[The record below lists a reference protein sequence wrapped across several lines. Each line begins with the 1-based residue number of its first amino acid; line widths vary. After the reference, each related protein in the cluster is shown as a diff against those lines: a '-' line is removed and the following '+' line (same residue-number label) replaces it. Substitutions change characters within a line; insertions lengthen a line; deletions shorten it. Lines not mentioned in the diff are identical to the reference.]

1 MRYRHCAIVLLL
13 AFCAVTVQAQSGRHQ
28 TKPAPA
34 APVPSPTPDPTPT
47 PQKETKKDELFFVI
61 GVDRN
66 SSSAFSTLPFS
77 YYDAVVQGCASRLK
91 AGSSADVDVAD
102 HDVNR
107 SEAIKRAK
115 AETKSYVVW
124 LNLTSDAMAR
134 SADDLVLEYIV
145 YAPETAKV
153 LTNGR
158 SYLNG
163 QRAGPITIDP
173 NKRGTTSGMYRE
185 ELLKRAG
192 EDAGDRILKALHLDV
207 QVQHYSS

>member
-1 MRYRHCAIVLLL
+1 MSYRSFAIVLLL
-13 AFCAVTVQAQSGRHQ
+13 ALCAVSVQAQSGRHQ

-34 APVPSPTPDPTPT
+34 APIPTPT
-47 PQKETKKDELFFVI
+47 PEPTPAPKNETKKDELLFVI

-66 SSSAFSTLPFS
+66 SNSAFSTLPFS
-77 YYDAVVQGCASRLK
+77 YYDAVVQGCASRLR
-91 AGSSADVDVAD
+91 AGSSADVDVSD
-102 HDVNR
+102 HDITR
-107 SEAIKRAK
+107 GEAIKRAK

-124 LNLTSDAMAR
+124 LNLTFDAMAR

-163 QRAGPITIDP
+163 QRAGPITVDP
-173 NKRGTTSGMYRE
+173 NRRGTTSGMYRE

-207 QVQHYSS
+207 QIQH